1 MSIMKKISGNERKYV
16 FPGTEVDIVLKEDQ
30 ATGKL
35 TRGIVKDV
43 LTKSENHY
51 RGIKVRL
58 EDGRVGRVQ
67 EIISF
72 TGFD

>member
-1 MSIMKKISGNERKYV
+1 MNGRERKYI

-30 ATGKL
+30 FTGKL
-35 TRGIVKDV
+35 SRGIVKDI
-43 LTKSENHY
+43 LTSSENHP

-67 EIISF
+67 DIISF
-72 TGFD
+72 SGLD